1 MMDRKTSNSKRQITV
16 GASGA
21 QMEGLSHSPIQ
32 AAMDRLGDGGG
43 GVVELSEGT
52 FDIRDTLRLRS
63 GVTLR
68 GQGSSTVLRKCDAV
82 RRAILVDLD
91 WVTRRVTIDD
101 SSGLEP
107 GMGVT
112 IGDDRW
118 AHQGNEIV
126 ATIARK
132 SGNTLEFDQVMRG
145 PAMASRNGYVQTGFP
160 LLWGAGV
167 TNVGI
172 ERLVLDGNP
181 ARNFLHP
188 DAWKLSGIYLDEVR
202 QAVVRDCEVREIVGF
217 GCFVLNC
224 TDVALTGCRV
234 TDCALEGVHVGG
246 TRGFSLRYCRI
257 EGNAAAME
265 HLPLPPPFRRGLG
278 GGVVGRGGVYLC
290 FLAIEGVYEDNE
302 ILNNNGP
309 GIIIGYRDR
318 DNLFVRNVIAG
329 NRPAGIALGAQF
341 RGDTYR
347 TYGNVFS
354 DCVIEDNGDEQEGFG
369 VHISGDAHHT
379 SLTRCTIR
387 DTHPEEDRKVQRV
400 GLHVAPEVQDVK
412 VVECAIE

>member
-1 MMDRKTSNSKRQITV
+1 MMDNKTGSRERQITV

-21 QMEGLSHSPIQ
+21 QIEGLSHSSIQ
-32 AAMDRLGDGGG
+32 AAMDRLADAGG

-52 FDIRDTLRLRS
+52 FDLRDTLRLRS

-68 GQGSSTVLRKCDAV
+68 GQGSSTVLRKCDGV
-82 RRAILVDLD
+82 RCAISVDLD
-91 WVTRRVTIDD
+91 WVTQRVTIED
-101 SSGLEP
+101 SSGFEP

-145 PAMASRNGYVQTGFP
+145 PAMANRNGYILTGFP

-202 QAVVRDCEVREIVGF
+202 QAVIRDCEVREIVGF

-224 TDVALTGCRV
+224 ADVALTGCRV
-234 TDCALEGVHVGG
+234 SDCALEGVHVGS
-246 TRGFSLRYCRI
+246 TRGFSLRHCRI
-257 EGNAAAME
+257 EGNAVRME
-265 HLPLPPPFRRGLG
+265 
-278 GGVVGRGGVYLC
+278 GRGGVYLC

-318 DNLFVRNVIAG
+318 DNLFIRNVIRG
-329 NRPAGIALGAQF
+329 NRPTGIALGAQF

-347 TYGNVFS
+347 TYGNVFR
-354 DCVIEDNGDEQEGFG
+354 DCVIEDNGDAQEGFG

-379 SLTRCTIR
+379 RLERCVIR
-387 DTHPEEDRKVQRV
+387 DTRSEGRKQQRV
-400 GLHVAPEVQDVK
+400 GLHVGPEVQDVNA
-412 VVECAIE
+412 VECRIEGNSSAEM